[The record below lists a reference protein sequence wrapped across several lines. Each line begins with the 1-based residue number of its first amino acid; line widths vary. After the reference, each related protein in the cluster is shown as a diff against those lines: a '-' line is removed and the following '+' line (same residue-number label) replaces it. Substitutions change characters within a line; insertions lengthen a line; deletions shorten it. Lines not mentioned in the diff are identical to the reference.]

1 MAIFEITTLLRKT
14 FDNPKHYKLLY
25 ANIGSEEI
33 SGYIEGGLGERPVD
47 IVLSVGHGDKVLDSG
62 DVAVDVKDEDK
73 VVLGEGLGV
82 ALAGEAETVS
92 MRIMND
98 CSLTEFRSKFSFKST
113 IFKETIYCPIIRQQ
127 LTCQSLRSHPS

>member
-14 FDNPKHYKLLY
+14 FDNAKHYKLLY
-25 ANIGSEEI
+25 AHIGSEEI

-82 ALAGEAETVS
+82 ALAREAETVS
-92 MRIMND
+92 M
-98 CSLTEFRSKFSFKST
+98 
-113 IFKETIYCPIIRQQ
+113 
-127 LTCQSLRSHPS
+127 